1 VPDRRDFVEAA
12 PTLPGDLRIRLP
24 PASPHRYDGEEM
36 DGLSPPYVTTAPR
49 GAGGFGSD
57 KSPRQSASKKSDK
70 SIKQKRAMKKA
81 KKAAAEKPS

>member
-1 VPDRRDFVEAA
+1 MYGTAPPIRSDPHSIPDA
-12 PTLPGDLRIRLP
+12 
-24 PASPHRYDGEEM
+24 
-36 DGLSPPYVTTAPR
+36 VTTA
-49 GAGGFGSD
+49 GSAMSD